1 MESPPGQRSTV
12 VLREF
17 LDDPKN
23 KAVFG
28 EFAGK
33 YGPRIQSWCRSLGIQ
48 DVDSEDL
55 AATILLRFFERDTFK
70 DFIFEGKEK
79 FDRWLKKTVKNAVL
93 DFVRAQG
100 RKPDTWSLGDP
111 DAQASLEQVA
121 NEIADDLSSVYEHD
135 RAIVQSARKHVEE
148 RVDYKTWQIFRM
160 LMDEERPV
168 AEVAQIMGVTDFNVW
183 KIRSRL
189 LRMLREEAARLKGES
204 ESRMS

>member
-1 MESPPGQRSTV
+1 MESQPGQRSTI

-17 LDDPKN
+17 LDNPKN
-23 KAVFG
+23 KAIFG

-33 YGPRIQSWCRSLGIQ
+33 YGPRIQTWCRSLGIQ

-79 FDRWLKKTVKNAVL
+79 FDRWLRKTVKNAVL

-100 RKPDTWSLGDP
+100 RKPDTWSLGDL

-121 NEIADDLSSVYEHD
+121 NEMADDLSSADEHD
-135 RAIVQSARKHVEE
+135 RASVEAARTRVEE
-148 RVDYKTWQIFRM
+148 RVGQKTWQIFRM
-160 LMDEERPV
+160 LMDEQRQVP
-168 AEVAQIMGVTDFNVW
+168 EVAKLMSVTDFNVW
-183 KIRSRL
+183 KIRSRV
-189 LRMLREEAARLKGES
+189 LRMLREEVDRLKNEPEGRIS
-204 ESRMS
+204 